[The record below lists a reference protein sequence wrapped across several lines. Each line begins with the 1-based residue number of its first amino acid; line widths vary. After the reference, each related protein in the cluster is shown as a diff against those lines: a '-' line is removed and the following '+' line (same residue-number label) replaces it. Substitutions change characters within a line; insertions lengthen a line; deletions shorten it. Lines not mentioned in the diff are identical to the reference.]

1 MNKDLIS
8 IILPVY
14 NAERTISSTIESML
28 SQTYKNFELIIIN
41 DGSSDSSDNIC
52 QKFQKADK
60 RIKYIYRVN
69 KGVSKT
75 RNEGIS
81 LSKGK
86 YLMFIDADDKYK
98 NNMLKTMLEKVQKC
112 DMAICCYERVNEKN
126 RKITNVD
133 FSKRSFNSNEFG
145 TMIEILQHKKLFNQ
159 VWNKIFIKNKILDNN
174 LKFNENISLG
184 EDLEFV
190 LDYLKHCSNVVTIPE
205 RLYEYLNTTDGLNRR
220 YRSDRIRSKLS
231 NAEKIIEF
239 YEINGYDLKY
249 SQIFYVKTC
258 ASILKDFKL
267 IKDSQVRK
275 NEIIEF
281 RKTLN
286 VDGKLKKILSQTK
299 NLKLKILCKFLLCKS
314 IIFNCFLIN
323 ILSFYDFI
331 NKKKIGY

>member
-14 NAERTISSTIESML
+14 NAEKTVSSTIESIL
-28 SQTYKNFELIIIN
+28 SQTYENFELIIIN
-41 DGSSDSSDNIC
+41 DGSSDSSDDIC
-52 QKFQKADK
+52 KKFQNADN
-60 RIKYIYRVN
+60 RIVYISRTN
-69 KGVSKT
+69 EGVSKT

-98 NNMLKTMLEKVQKC
+98 NNMLKTMLEKIRKC
-112 DMAICCYERVNEKN
+112 DMVICCYERVNVKN

-133 FSKRSFNSNEFG
+133 FSKRSFNTNEFG
-145 TMIEILQHKKLFNQ
+145 IMIETLQRKKLFNQ

-174 LKFNENISLG
+174 LKFNETISLG

-190 LDYLKHCSNVVTIPE
+190 LDYLEHCSNVVTISE
-205 RLYEYLNTTDGLNRR
+205 RLYEYLNTTDGLNRK
-220 YRSDRIRSKLS
+220 YRSDRVRCKLS

-239 YEINGYDLKY
+239 YEINGYDSKY
-249 SQIFYVKTC
+249 SQVFYVKTC

-275 NEIIEF
+275 NEITEF
-281 RKTLN
+281 KKMLN
-286 VDGKLKKILSQTK
+286 MDGKLKKILSQTK
-299 NLKLKILCKFLLCKS
+299 NLKLKIICKLLLCKS
-314 IIFNCFLIN
+314 IVLNYFLIN